1 MLRIHDVRQTSEGS
15 PSEWCGL
22 DQHGTGVRLSYRQGA
37 VMIVHGSSI
46 SRADIVCYRRL
57 APVDRDSIT
66 YEELRAA
73 LQGVVELP
81 GIDPPV
87 DL

>member
-1 MLRIHDVRQTSEGS
+1 MLQVHDVRQTSERA
-15 PSEWCGL
+15 PSEWCGF
-22 DQHGTGVRLSYRQGA
+22 DQHGTRVRLSYRQGA

-57 APVDRDSIT
+57 APMDRDFIT

-81 GIDPPV
+81 RADPPV
-87 DL
+87 GP